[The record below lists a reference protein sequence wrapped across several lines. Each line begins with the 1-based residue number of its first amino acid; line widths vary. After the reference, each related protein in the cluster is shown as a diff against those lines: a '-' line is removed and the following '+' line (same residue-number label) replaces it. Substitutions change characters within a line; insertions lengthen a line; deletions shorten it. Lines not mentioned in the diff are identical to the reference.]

1 MSERPLLVA
10 QLKPNVVFAIPV
22 DQRAGCL
29 ALTDEKRVTAEM
41 WDTTLSFLD
50 GAAFGINLP
59 RIHPLEVI
67 TAIADCVSRSDNR
80 HLVGRTSDD
89 RNSELSGR
97 TLLHQDRNI
106 SLAIANEI
114 AAQIEWIYA
123 KGELVLLRQQT
134 IRDGSADY
142 LRNVIQM
149 CGCVRRCRFRGIG
162 LGYRFRF

>member
-67 TAIADCVSRSDNR
+67 TAIADCVSRSNNR
-80 HLVGRTSDD
+80 YRVGRTIDD

-97 TLLHQDRNI
+97 SLLDQDRNI

-134 IRDGSADY
+134 IRDGSID
-142 LRNVIQM
+142 
-149 CGCVRRCRFRGIG
+149 
-162 LGYRFRF
+162 